1 MDGSDGLKDHM
12 KRKHGKFRKKGKN
25 EEREESGKIEEERKG
40 WFWTGQGAVFTCW
53 PRRGSESADWGSGGQ
68 GDSGWKSGVCTDG
81 RVKDARA
88 GGTGWESG

>member
-40 WFWTGQGAVFTCW
+40 WFWTGQGAVFTC
-53 PRRGSESADWGSGGQ
+53 
-68 GDSGWKSGVCTDG
+68 
-81 RVKDARA
+81 
-88 GGTGWESG
+88 